1 MANDTELDEGRSPG
15 NDDAHRF
22 MLKDKI
28 ASLEKEGKPAT
39 AQKNRL
45 QTLLAKRK
53 AEKRGIVTEE
63 GGRWVYDNNGKA
75 REISAAEA
83 AATRKATVTARESE
97 RAEQDKADERAADR
111 RGGYGK
117 GLEEDVLLE
126 VKPNKVTKPVH
137 THSIAGNMSHEDKK
151 QEVSLGMSQSGR
163 PGWFTNNM
171 MAISLTP
178 EEHAKF
184 SKDPVA
190 AKAHASK
197 FGFKLKEEVM
207 TKITEST
214 TTIGS
219 LRTGITAD
227 LLDQVGQYEVP
238 ADPTDTVTEV
248 NTYTAASM
256 TKLAGWQDQLDEG
269 TKPKVIPLGSD
280 RHPAADP
287 SHPNHAAWKAAKPKS
302 VRKPTAADMFKT
314 PRVSTHEKPI
324 SAEDAFNAVKKEG
337 IGEADHTVYAHNVVH
352 MHNGKKVAAKH
363 IGTYHSINGERD
375 MGFTHDDPGAGDTE
389 EIFHHIVH
397 RDSKNPKKLH
407 VYQTGHAKNWHGID
421 ESVELDDTYF
431 EMLDEAKLPA
441 KSGETSEEMEA
452 RWAKEKAERPGIM
465 KRNKET
471 LKAAHKKLTD
481 KGYQYLGTRG
491 MSGNFD
497 DNITRHTYLSPDK
510 KHLHHM
516 EHSAYSLGWK
526 EGPNISHVTEKFK
539 KDKMLGESVE
549 LDEASSYSREN
560 QYGLRHREWKG
571 KQGGGTLTTV
581 ESWHKSPE
589 ARDKHRAKVEQKDGF
604 HEFVSTSNP
613 RTNEEV
619 ELDEN
624 RMGPAALGF
633 KVPKSAADPGEE
645 RELRKQEKSIK
656 VNRGD
661 KREPEFSQKQGEL
674 GVGSRGAYGVR
685 VEGADFKTIFV
696 SKIGKAIA
704 DPRKPIAKTL
714 EDPFKKKLICNEE
727 GVTESNAD
735 DERDGRHDAREP
747 ASTSKTKAPY
757 KLEPAMISGRKFV
770 QQGARAPHPD
780 DVHDNDDARSNR
792 NFRRQEMGEEAEL
805 TELSRDTLRSYKKKA
820 AFDVASANAT
830 IGSFD
835 KSESE
840 KAKASAV
847 RTKRNKGFQLADAKM
862 RKEEVELDEISQKTA
877 TNVYAN
883 RANDEF
889 EDDGFGEYSVKSS
902 EPSGNYIKKK
912 FGDDAMHHA
921 DKAADTKTFGRKD
934 ASGQRKTT
942 GYEPLRSQPKPRIR
956 KDGKINKSD
965 TQGLKWEIKN
975 RVKAGFHKK
984 VGLPE
989 ETEVNESTQPYHAGY
1004 AAAKEGKSVK
1014 TNPHDLMTVNGMLWR
1029 QGHKDQKKDVK
1040 KGAPLGHAFSEE
1052 TELTEG
1058 DLRLVSIYKNK
1069 AGESHTLWQ
1078 TGQYEY
1084 HMTPSKQSTT
1094 GHFPKTKTWNK
1105 SLEDVHKE
1113 LGENGFKIHHT
1124 P

>member
-1 MANDTELDEGRSPG
+1 MSNDTELDEGRSPG

-28 ASLEKEGKPAT
+28 SQLEKEGKPAT

-83 AATRKATVTARESE
+83 AATRKAKVAARESE
-97 RAEQDKADERAADR
+97 RIEQDKADERAADR

-171 MAISLTP
+171 MAISLSP

-190 AKAHASK
+190 AKAHAAK

-219 LRTGITAD
+219 PRTGITAD

-238 ADPTDTVTEV
+238 VDPTDTVTEV

-256 TKLAGWQDQLDEG
+256 TKLAGWQDNTPLDEGMVKLLNKVRMPGEPFKPLKPLAGVKMPGDPFKPLKPLKESIELDEG

-287 SHPNHAAWKAAKPKS
+287 SHPNHAEWKAAKPKS

-314 PRVSTHEKPI
+314 PRVSAHEKPI

-363 IGTYHSINGERD
+363 IGTYHSINGAKD
-375 MGFTHDDPGAGDTE
+375 MGFEHDDPNAGDTE

-397 RDSKNPKKLH
+397 RDSENPRKLH

-421 ESVELDDTYF
+421 EEVEL
-431 EMLDEAKLPA
+431 E
-441 KSGETSEEMEA
+441 SGV
-452 RWAKEKAERPGIM
+452 
-465 KRNKET
+465 
-471 LKAAHKKLTD
+471 
-481 KGYQYLGTRG
+481 
-491 MSGNFD
+491 F
-497 DNITRHTYLSPDK
+497 
-510 KHLHHM
+510 
-516 EHSAYSLGWK
+516 
-526 EGPNISHVTEKFK
+526 
-539 KDKMLGESVE
+539 E

-571 KQGGGTLTTV
+571 KQGGGTLTTI

-613 RTNEEV
+613 RTNEDVELDEAKKNITGYGV
-619 ELDEN
+619 YLKGGPIGTSEGSDPMRGKLFSTHTDELEAKAKATRLHKTLSKGEKGYYGMKFHVKPIYEETELDEN

-633 KVPKSAADPGEE
+633 KVPKSAADPGKE
-645 RELRKQEKSIK
+645 RELRKQEKSTK

-696 SKIGKAIA
+696 SKIGKAVA

-714 EDPFKKKLICNEE
+714 EDPFKKKLIQN
-727 GVTESNAD
+727 
-735 DERDGRHDAREP
+735 
-747 ASTSKTKAPY
+747 
-757 KLEPAMISGRKFV
+757 
-770 QQGARAPHPD
+770 
-780 DVHDNDDARSNR
+780 
-792 NFRRQEMGEEAEL
+792 
-805 TELSRDTLRSYKKKA
+805 
-820 AFDVASANAT
+820 
-830 IGSFD
+830 
-835 KSESE
+835 
-840 KAKASAV
+840 
-847 RTKRNKGFQLADAKM
+847 
-862 RKEEVELDEISQKTA
+862 EEVELDEISQKTA

-883 RANDEF
+883 RATDEF

-942 GYEPLRSQPKPRIR
+942 GYEPLRKQPKPRIR

-989 ETEVNESTQPYHAGY
+989 ETELN
-1004 AAAKEGKSVK
+1004 
-1014 TNPHDLMTVNGMLWR
+1014 
-1029 QGHKDQKKDVK
+1029 
-1040 KGAPLGHAFSEE
+1040 
-1052 TELTEG
+1052 EG

-1124 P
+1124 PLSA